1 MDSPSVV
8 SLSGQLALRQQMEV
22 VANNLANATSTGY
35 RGDRTLFQSHVNRLA
50 VPGREI
56 AFVQD
61 RATYIDTRQGEIGA
75 TGNPLDMAI
84 DGEGFFAVERPGN
97 AGRGYS
103 RDGRFKMSAEGAL
116 VDSSG
121 RAISGEGGARIL
133 LPERATS
140 IEVRADG
147 NVLATVEGR
156 VEQVGRIGLFTAGDM
171 RGVRK
176 AGDGLMD
183 IPANQLQPIDP
194 TQPGTRTRLVQ
205 GALEASTIQP
215 VQELANLTLV
225 QRAYE
230 TMQRFIAD
238 DDQRMRRMI
247 EMLGRPN

>member
-1 MDSPSVV
+1 MDSPSIIGI
-8 SLSGQLALRQQMEV
+8 SGQLALRQQMEV

-35 RGDRTLFQSHVNRLA
+35 RGDRTLFQSHVSRLA

-84 DGEGFFAVERPGN
+84 DGDGFFGVERPGG
-97 AGRGYS
+97 ARGYS
-103 RDGRFKMSAEGAL
+103 RDGRFKLNAEGAL

-121 RAISGEGGARIL
+121 RAVAGEGGARIL
-133 LPERATS
+133 LPDRFTS
-140 IEVRADG
+140 LEIRADG

-156 VEQVGRIGLFTAGDM
+156 VEQVGRIGLFTAADM

-183 IPANQLQPIDP
+183 IPADQLQPLDP
-194 TQPGTRTRLVQ
+194 AQPGGRTRLVQ
-205 GALEASTIQP
+205 GALEGSTIQP

-230 TMQRFIAD
+230 NMQRIIAD
-238 DDQRMRRMI
+238 DDQRTRRMI
-247 EMLGRPN
+247 ELLGRPN

>member
-1 MDSPSVV
+1 MDSPSIV

-22 VANNLANATSTGY
+22 IANNLANTTTTGY
-35 RGDRTLFQSHVNRLA
+35 RGDRTLFQSHVSRLA

-61 RATYIDTRQGEIGA
+61 RATYVDARQGEIAA

-84 DGEGFFAVERPGN
+84 DGNAFFGVERRGG
-97 AGRGYS
+97 GRGYS
-103 RDGRFKMSAEGAL
+103 RDGRFKISPDSTL

-121 RAISGEGGARIL
+121 RPVLGEGGARIQ
-133 LPERATS
+133 LPERVTNLE
-140 IEVRADG
+140 IRADG

-156 VEQVGRIGLFTAGDM
+156 VEQAGRIGIFTAGDM

-176 AGDGLMD
+176 AGDGLFD
-183 IPANQLQPIDP
+183 IPPADVQPVDP

-230 TMQRFIAD
+230 GMQRIIAD
-238 DDQRMRRMI
+238 DDSRLRRMI
-247 EMLGRPN
+247 EALGRPN

>member
-1 MDSPSVV
+1 MDSPSII
-8 SLSGQLALRQQMEV
+8 SLSGQMALRQQMEV

-61 RATYIDTRQGEIGA
+61 RATYIDSRQGEIGA
-75 TGNPLDMAI
+75 TGNPLDLAI
-84 DGEGFFAVERPGN
+84 DGAGFFAVERPGN

-103 RDGRFKMSAEGAL
+103 RDGRFKLGADGAL

-121 RAISGEGGARIL
+121 RAVAGEGGRIL
-133 LPERATS
+133 LPERFTALE
-140 IEVRADG
+140 IRADG

-156 VEQVGRIGLFTAGDM
+156 VEQVGRIGLFTASDL

-183 IPANQLQPIDP
+183 IPANQVQPVDP
-194 TQPGTRTRLVQ
+194 TQPGVRTRMVQ
-205 GALEASTIQP
+205 GALEASSIQP

-230 TMQRFIAD
+230 NMQRVIAD
-238 DDQRMRRMI
+238 DDQRTRRMI